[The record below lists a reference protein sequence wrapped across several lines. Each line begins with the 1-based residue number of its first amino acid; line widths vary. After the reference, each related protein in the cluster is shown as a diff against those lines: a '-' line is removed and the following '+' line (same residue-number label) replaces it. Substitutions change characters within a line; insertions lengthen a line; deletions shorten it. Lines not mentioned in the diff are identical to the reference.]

1 MYDYINIII
10 FSWLHNGTLRGMN
23 TIGKEM
29 LKDVREVS

>member
-23 TIGKEM
+23 TIGKE
-29 LKDVREVS
+29 KKC